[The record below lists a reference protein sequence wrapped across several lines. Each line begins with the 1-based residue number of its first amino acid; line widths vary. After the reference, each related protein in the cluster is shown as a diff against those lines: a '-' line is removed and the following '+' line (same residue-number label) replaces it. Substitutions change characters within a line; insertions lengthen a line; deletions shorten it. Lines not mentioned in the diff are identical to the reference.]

1 MKTNYVLFLNCRSTL
16 EDMVSSGI
24 LSKLL
29 VSFSRDDQPA
39 SDPRYVQD
47 NMRVYKHELVDLL
60 YDRGAHLYIC
70 GDAKNMA
77 QGVNDT
83 LIEILSDVKG
93 KYDQSYSNFYRYENL
108 SHYSFSRF
116 IFRALQ
122 KTQMNKHE

>member
-1 MKTNYVLFLNCRSTL
+1 
-16 EDMVSSGI
+16 MVSSGI

-93 KYDQSYSNFYRYENL
+93 KCHQNYSNFYKEQNL
-108 SHYSFSRF
+108 SHYIF
-116 IFRALQ
+116 IHLIIRTL
-122 KTQMNKHE
+122 

>member
-1 MKTNYVLFLNCRSTL
+1 
-16 EDMVSSGI
+16 MVSSGI
-24 LSKLL
+24 LSKML